1 MFSCKLSIFF
11 NLPKNEKI
19 RFSLGRPLKC
29 PKEEKPIK
37 IRGCWKDLYLN
48 QFSLL
53 WPFTGCSMLV
63 LCCLLVSDDVKSK
76 LLPLMHIHYELEDLV
91 SWQLQIPVTQKSKVF
106 AGGRVQWLPWL
117 WLHNSFHSIP
127 QLYNSVF
134 SKLLTFGLIFP
145 FQFICCQKWISLLE
159 SWSKGSLPVLE
170 DESTP
175 YENTGG
181 FWVLN

>member
-19 RFSLGRPLKC
+19 PFSLGRPLKC
-29 PKEEKPIK
+29 SKEEKPVK
-37 IRGCWKDLYLN
+37 IHGCWRDLYLN

-91 SWQLQIPVTQKSKVF
+91 SWQLQISVTQKSKVF
-106 AGGRVQWLPWL
+106 AGARVQWLPWL

-127 QLYNSVF
+127 LLYNSVF

-145 FQFICCQKWISLLE
+145 SSLSAAKSGFLFWKVGARAACQFWKMRVLLM
-159 SWSKGSLPVLE
+159 KILGVF
-170 DESTP
+170 
-175 YENTGG
+175 G
-181 FWVLN
+181 F